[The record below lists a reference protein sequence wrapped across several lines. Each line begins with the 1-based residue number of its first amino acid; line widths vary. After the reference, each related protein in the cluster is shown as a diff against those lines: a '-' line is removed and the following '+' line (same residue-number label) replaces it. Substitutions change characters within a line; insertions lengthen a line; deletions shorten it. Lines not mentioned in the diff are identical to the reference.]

1 MMRRA
6 FVSITTE
13 NYHYLSI
20 WLCKSILEFS
30 EYPIHIFCINY
41 HPSDSGL
48 EMPTGV
54 IFHQIEYEIETD
66 ESYVKTD
73 NGNFYVDR
81 KTNRPFQIMTRK
93 SEACIR
99 MLDLGYDECCFI
111 DGDSLACPNIDEI
124 FDYTH
129 RIKTTPLMTRGPHE
143 FVMVTGD
150 NGEVRGNPFEGCW
163 PDKDIKLTIE
173 WPLMQFLQVQE
184 DQRDEYR
191 TGNLFIFNQNCRR
204 FLVTL
209 EEFLNVMWKVVDVYY
224 YSPFQDETPMNVLV
238 WKFNGG
244 GLPMSYINLEGF
256 ETVEHFFN
264 TSVDT
269 DTLVGD
275 FYKIPKEKSEIKVL
289 HGEKREQE
297 LEKILE
303 YLKQLN
309 KAGYYK
315 KID

>member
-1 MMRRA
+1 MRRA

-13 NYHYLSI
+13 NYHYLSV

-30 EYPIHIFCINY
+30 NYDIHIFCINY
-41 HPSDSGL
+41 HPKDSGL
-48 EMPTGV
+48 ETPEGV
-54 IFHQIEYEIETD
+54 IFHRIDYEISDD
-66 ESYVKTD
+66 EGYVKTD
-73 NGNFYVDR
+73 GGNFYVDR
-81 KTNRPFQIMTRK
+81 KSTRAFQIMTRK

-111 DGDSLACPNIDEI
+111 DGDSIACPNIDEI
-124 FDYTH
+124 FDYSDL
-129 RIKTTPLMTRGPHE
+129 IKTTPLMTKGPHE
-143 FVMVTGD
+143 FVMVRGD

-163 PDKDIKLTIE
+163 PDRDIKLTIE
-173 WPLMQFLQVQE
+173 WPLMNFLQVSE

-191 TGNLFIFNQNCRR
+191 TGNLFIFNGDCRR

-209 EEFLNVMWKVVDVYY
+209 EEFLNVMWKVVDVYH

-256 ETVEHFFN
+256 NTVEHFFN
-264 TSVDT
+264 TSVES

-275 FYKIPKEKSEIKVL
+275 FYKIPKEKSGIKVL

-297 LEKILE
+297 LDKILE
-303 YLKQLN
+303 YLKQL
-309 KAGYYK
+309 KRSGYYEK
-315 KID
+315 MH

>member
-41 HPSDSGL
+41 HPSNLGL
-48 EMPTGV
+48 EMPAGV

-66 ESYVKTD
+66 ESYIKTD

-93 SEACIR
+93 SEACLR

-124 FDYTH
+124 FDYTY

-143 FVMVTGD
+143 FVMVTD
-150 NGEVRGNPFEGCW
+150 NNGELRGNPFEGCW

-173 WPLMQFLQVQE
+173 WPLMQFLQVSE
-184 DQRDEYR
+184 EQRDEYR

-303 YLKQLN
+303 YLKQLK

-315 KID
+315 K